1 MGGKHEAFTIEQLA
15 SFFDGEFS
23 RDEIQQYVAGVRP
36 QRESAVFV
44 GGLSWATSEARLRE
58 FFCADLRRAELY
70 LDASGRSRGFAKVC
84 FNTPAGH
91 EAALARSGQNL
102 DGRQILVRD
111 FESRGRERQPEHEVF
126 VESLSWHTG
135 EDQLRQHFEDCGEI
149 LSCKVFYHKS
159 GEPKGCGK
167 LAFASA
173 AAAASAAKKHLSDLD
188 GWTLAVRPAHPA
200 RRRRPTGAET
210 WLTML
215 TRNCRRLWAYVGFTA
230 VQDGA
235 AGKEQQEKGACIRLL
250 SSRASLL
257 RAVPELGLAEWLQL
271 LEPRG
276 FLLCYLSTLAST
288 GCRTARDVAERYIQ
302 EQAGE
307 LALEELLFEK
317 LKVRKLGH
325 RRLLQRWF
333 ADLTR

>member
-36 QRESAVFV
+36 QR
-44 GGLSWATSEARLRE
+44 EARLRE

-200 RRRRPTGAET
+200 RRRRPTGA
-210 WLTML
+210 
-215 TRNCRRLWAYVGFTA
+215 
-230 VQDGA
+230 DGA